1 MVRPPRSLTYL
12 GTNTYLI
19 TPPCDWNWPART
31 KPLPAILVD
40 TGDDRD
46 DYALFLEAVLRGNLT
61 KEEADDTQP
70 VCIVITDMYVCPAN
84 PVL

>member
-1 MVRPPRSLTYL
+1 M
-12 GTNTYLI
+12 
-19 TPPCDWNWPART
+19 
-31 KPLPAILVD
+31 D